1 VKTDEDVDDGRVA
14 VVNLRKVRG
23 APRRS
28 QSVGYLSAPRP
39 TIPTSRS
46 KKLGFHKQ

>member
-1 VKTDEDVDDGRVA
+1 VKTDLDVDDGRGA
-14 VVNLRKVRG
+14 VINLREVRG
-23 APRRS
+23 TPRHS